1 MVFLTCLLHV
11 PVNTRGQGKGCSL
24 DTGLGAWGQAD
35 GAPLEHPVTSPG
47 PPGVVSLVIRTV
59 NN

>member
-24 DTGLGAWGQAD
+24 DTGLGAWSQAD